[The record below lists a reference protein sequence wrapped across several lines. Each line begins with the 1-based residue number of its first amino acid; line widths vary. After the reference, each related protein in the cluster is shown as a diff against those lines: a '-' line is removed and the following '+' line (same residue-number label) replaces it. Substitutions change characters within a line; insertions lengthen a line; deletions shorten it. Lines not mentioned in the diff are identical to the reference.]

1 MRTETLIL
9 SGAVPAPINRVFDL
23 MTDPGKIPDWL
34 PRCTNV
40 DAQGGG
46 QLKRGSRIKVKF
58 NGRATQFEIVDLT
71 PPTTFGWADRQ
82 ARVGSRVFFHLQFS
96 GGQTQLTMKSIW
108 TPQTWRDWL
117 AGKLFR
123 RRNVRKF
130 FDGVLQNLRKLV
142 TR

>member
-9 SGAVPAPINRVFDL
+9 SGAVPAPINRVFNL
-23 MTDPGKIPDWL
+23 MTDPAQIPDWL
-34 PRCTNV
+34 SRCSNV
-40 DAQGGG
+40 HSEGP
-46 QLKRGSRIKVKF
+46 LRKGSRVKVNF

-71 PPTTFGWADRQ
+71 APTTFGWADRE

-96 GGQTQLTMKSIW
+96 GGQTQLTMKSLW
-108 TPQTWRDWL
+108 TPQSWRDWL

>member
-34 PRCTNV
+34 PRCSNV
-40 DAQGGG
+40 DSEGP
-46 QLKRGSRIKVKF
+46 LKKGSRVKVNF

-82 ARVGSRVFFHLQFS
+82 ARVGSRRLARLLPPAVLRRPDAAHHEEHLD
-96 GGQTQLTMKSIW
+96 
-108 TPQTWRDWL
+108 PADVARL
-117 AGKLFR
+117 AGGEVVPATECAKILR
-123 RRNVRKF
+123 W
-130 FDGVLQNLRKLV
+130 GVAEP
-142 TR
+142 